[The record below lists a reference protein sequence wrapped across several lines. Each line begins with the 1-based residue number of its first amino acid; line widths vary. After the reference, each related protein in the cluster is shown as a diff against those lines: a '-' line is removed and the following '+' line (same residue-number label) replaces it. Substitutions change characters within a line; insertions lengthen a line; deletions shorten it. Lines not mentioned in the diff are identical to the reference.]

1 MISRS
6 LGERMMTRMIRARMR
21 MITTRKNI
29 TMQKIRTVVEGC
41 VASLPLAWR
50 AFLIVF
56 MGKRKMKGRKPG
68 HGSAAA
74 LEGIDFRIGWSAR
87 LFESNES
94 LDCTK
99 KGKRLN
105 RRQK

>member
-1 MISRS
+1 MRTK
-6 LGERMMTRMIRARMR
+6 MMRTRMR

-29 TMQKIRTVVEGC
+29 IRQKIRTVVDEGC
-41 VASLPLAWR
+41 GVSLMLGCR

-56 MGKRKMKGRKPG
+56 MDKRKMKGRKPG

-105 RRQK
+105 RWQK

>member
-1 MISRS
+1 
-6 LGERMMTRMIRARMR
+6 MMTRMIRARMR

-56 MGKRKMKGRKPG
+56 MDKRKMKGPPGRKPG

-94 LDCTK
+94 LDQE
-99 KGKRLN
+99 GKAFE
-105 RRQK
+105 QIAKISA

>member
-1 MISRS
+1 
-6 LGERMMTRMIRARMR
+6 MMTRMIRARMR

-56 MGKRKMKGRKPG
+56 MDKRKMKGPPGRKPG
-68 HGSAAA
+68 HGGAAA

-87 LFESNES
+87 LFESNEF

-105 RRQK
+105 RWQK

>member
-1 MISRS
+1 
-6 LGERMMTRMIRARMR
+6 MTRMIRARMR

-56 MGKRKMKGRKPG
+56 MDKRKMKGRKPG

-74 LEGIDFRIGWSAR
+74 LDLRELILG
-87 LFESNES
+87 
-94 LDCTK
+94 LDGAPDYLKAMNPWTK

-105 RRQK
+105 RSQK